1 MSPTTR
7 IDPFLACNFRVEIDG
22 IATASFSE
30 VSGLEVEIDVIEYR
44 NGNDTSNSVRKLPGL
59 NKVTDITLKRGI
71 TQDSSLWDWINSAI
85 QGNFSRRLMSIVMQ
99 DELHNDVIRW
109 NLSNAWPHKWSGPVF
124 NAKSNEVAIETLV
137 ISYERL
143 ERA

>member
-1 MSPTTR
+1 MSPATR
-7 IDPFLACNFRVEIDG
+7 TDPFLACNFRVEIDG
-22 IATASFSE
+22 IQTASFSE
-30 VSGLEVEIDVIEYR
+30 VSGLEVEIDVVEYR
-44 NGNDTSNSVRKLPGL
+44 NGNDTQNSVRKLPGL

-71 TQDSSLWDWINSAI
+71 TLDSSLWDWINGFI
-85 QGNFSRRLMSIVMQ
+85 QGNVSRRTVSIVLQ

-109 NLSNAWPHKWSGPVF
+109 NLSNAWPRKWGGPVF
-124 NAKSNEVAIETLV
+124 DAKSNEVAIETLV